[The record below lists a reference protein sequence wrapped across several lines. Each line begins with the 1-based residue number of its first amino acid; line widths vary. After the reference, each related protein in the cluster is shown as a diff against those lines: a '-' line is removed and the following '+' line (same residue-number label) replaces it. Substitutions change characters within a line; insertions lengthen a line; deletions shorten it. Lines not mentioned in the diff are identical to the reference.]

1 MSNIKLVH
9 SGGNSVS
16 ISAPSTNPSSNR
28 TLTVDGSGDGNIV
41 PSNHGNCFKAYS
53 SSATVATVAT
63 STTTNIICNT
73 EVYDIGSAYNTSTGI
88 FTPNVAGYYWVKAHI
103 MWSTSSSATNN
114 AYYTSMIFKNTTET
128 LKHIIHIDKQD
139 WWSSVPTGLIA
150 MNGSSDYLQLKVWH
164 NRGGNESVAG
174 DNVYKTHFEAHW
186 VRGLV

>member
-1 MSNIKLVH
+1 MSSLKLKH

-16 ISAPSTNPSSNR
+16 IAAPSSNPAANR
-28 TLTVDGSGDGNIV
+28 TLTVDGSADGNIV
-41 PSNHGNCFKAYS
+41 PSNYGNSFKAYS

-88 FTPNVAGYYWVKAHI
+88 FTPNVAGYYWVKAHV

-114 AYYTSMIFKNTTET
+114 KYYTAMIFKNTTET

-139 WWSSVPTGLIA
+139 WWSSVPSGLVE

-164 NRGGNESVAG
+164 NRGGDEFIGG
-174 DNVYKTHFEAHW
+174 DNVNKTHFEAHW
-186 VRGLV
+186 VRSL